1 MSERHSLAWAGDVSP
16 AVGTCASSMGM
27 VLFSLVAALMVLPVS
42 ARQITIPTQPLSP
55 YADTEVSTNVVLQT
69 GRSDVREVKLHLQL
83 EGTPTNDLEVAFG
96 RDANAN
102 GLLDLEE
109 VETVY
114 GWRGGRYFIENART
128 WERIETEAADNAQ
141 PGGADIHLTH
151 GPDFAP
157 KSFTARCGGETAF
170 AALSTTPPPPWLFR
184 NNWNMARAVRR
195 GVGTPGE
202 WVRLAIG
209 YNSFVINLR

>member
-1 MSERHSLAWAGDVSP
+1 MKQSSLLLLALASAGIVWARGINLS
-16 AVGTCASSMGM
+16 A
-27 VLFSLVAALMVLPVS
+27 LPV
-42 ARQITIPTQPLSP
+42 ATQ
-55 YADTEVSTNVVLQT
+55 ADTEVSTNLVIHPSRT
-69 GRSDVREVKLHLQL
+69 DIREVKIHFELA
-83 EGTPTNDLEVAFG
+83 GTISNDFEVAFG

-102 GLLDLEE
+102 GVLDVSE

-128 WERIETEAADNAQ
+128 WERIETEAAAHAQ
-141 PGGADIHLTH
+141 PGVADIHLTH

-157 KSFTARCGGETAF
+157 KSFAARCGGETAF

-184 NNWNMARAVRR
+184 NNWNLVRAVRR

-202 WVRLAIG
+202 WLRLAIG